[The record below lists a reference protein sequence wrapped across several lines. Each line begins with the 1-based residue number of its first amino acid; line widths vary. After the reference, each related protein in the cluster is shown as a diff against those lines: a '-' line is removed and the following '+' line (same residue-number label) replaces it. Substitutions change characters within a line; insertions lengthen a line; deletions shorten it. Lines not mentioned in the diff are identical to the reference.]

1 MPRTPSADLHALKMS
16 SLILLPSPAPVSEDL
31 TLSTEFVEDALPS
44 QSTTDTNKSVTV
56 SRDIVSKEESA
67 FPPQL
72 PPDPLLSFPT
82 LQESAKMS
90 TPLSS
95 MVNASASQATT

>member
-1 MPRTPSADLHALKMS
+1 MLSADLPALKMS
-16 SLILLPSPAPVSEDL
+16 SLILPPSPAPASEDL
-31 TLSTEFVEDALPS
+31 TPSTEFAEDALPS
-44 QSTTDTNKSVTV
+44 QSTTDTIKSVTA

-82 LQESAKMS
+82 LQESAKMP

-95 MVNASASQATT
+95 MVNVSVGPATT